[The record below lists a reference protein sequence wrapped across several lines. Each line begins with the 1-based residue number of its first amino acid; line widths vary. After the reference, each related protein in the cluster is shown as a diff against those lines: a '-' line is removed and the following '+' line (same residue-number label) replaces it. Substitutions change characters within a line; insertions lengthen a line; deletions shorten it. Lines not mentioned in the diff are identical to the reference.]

1 MSSRMFGSPNP
12 SDPPF
17 SSSSMSSRRYA
28 SPTPSLTFQSNSM
41 QARSP
46 TLYNETSTDENSI
59 YQIAMKK
66 VYEASWKFDRGKN
79 GEFLKVLNFLISLL
93 FKIY

>member
-1 MSSRMFGSPNP
+1 
-12 SDPPF
+12 
-17 SSSSMSSRRYA
+17 
-28 SPTPSLTFQSNSM
+28 M
-41 QARSP
+41 QAKSP

-79 GEFLKVLNFLISLL
+79 GEFLKVPNYLIRLL
-93 FKIY
+93 FKLYYIG